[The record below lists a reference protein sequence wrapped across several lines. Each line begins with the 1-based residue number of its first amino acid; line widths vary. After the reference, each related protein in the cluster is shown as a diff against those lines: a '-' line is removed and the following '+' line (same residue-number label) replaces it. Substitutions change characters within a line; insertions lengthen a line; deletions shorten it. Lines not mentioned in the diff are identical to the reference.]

1 MTVSRF
7 DVIDTPLAGLKV
19 VQRKPIRDARGYF
32 SRFFCAEEF
41 RQAGLNSRIAQIN
54 HSHSKI
60 AGTVRG
66 MHYQLPPHAETK
78 FVSCIRGEIFDVAV
92 DLRKGS
98 PTFLKWHGEILSAE
112 NQRSLLIPEG
122 FAHGF
127 QTLTDDCELLY
138 LVSAPY
144 EPTAENGLNAADPLM
159 KITWPLPITEMS
171 DKDRNNAFLSPEYSG
186 IEFDP
191 ANYV

>member
-1 MTVSRF
+1 MSRF

-54 HSHSKI
+54 HSHSKT

-92 DLRKGS
+92 DLRRNS

-127 QTLTDDCELLY
+127 QTLTEDCELLY
-138 LVSAPY
+138 LVSAAY
-144 EPTAENGLNAADPLM
+144 APTAEGGVNALDPML
-159 KITWPLPITEMS
+159 KIEWPLPVTEMS
-171 DKDRNNAFLSPEYSG
+171 EKDRNNVMLSQEYSG
-186 IEFDP
+186 IKLDSGI
-191 ANYV
+191 Y

>member
-1 MTVSRF
+1 MSRF
-7 DVIDTPLAGLKV
+7 DIIDTPIACLKV

-32 SRFFCAEEF
+32 SRFFCAGEF
-41 RQAGLNSRIAQIN
+41 RQAGLGSAISQIN
-54 HSHSKI
+54 HSYSKN

-66 MHYQLPPHAETK
+66 MHFQMPPHAERK

-92 DLRKGS
+92 DLRRNS
-98 PTFLKWHGEILSAE
+98 PTFLQWHGEVLSAE

-138 LVSAPY
+138 LVSAAY
-144 EPTAENGLNAADPLM
+144 EPTAEKGLNAADPLL
-159 KITWPLPITEMS
+159 KIKWPLPISEMS
-171 DKDRNNAFLSPEYSG
+171 DKDRNNAFLSPEFQG
-186 IEFDP
+186 IELDSI
-191 ANYV
+191 N

>member
-1 MTVSRF
+1 MSRF

-92 DLRKGS
+92 DLRRNS
-98 PTFLKWHGEILSAE
+98 PTFLQWHGEILSAE

-127 QTLTDDCELLY
+127 QTLTEDCELLY
-138 LVSAPY
+138 LVSAAY
-144 EPTAENGLNAADPLM
+144 APTAEGGVNALDPML
-159 KITWPLPITEMS
+159 KIEWPLPVTEMS
-171 DKDRNNAFLSPEYSG
+171 EKDRSVLFLPFDYTG
-186 IEFDP
+186 IEMP
-191 ANYV
+191 GMS

>member
-1 MTVSRF
+1 MARF

-41 RQAGLNSRIAQIN
+41 RQAGLNDRIAQIN

-66 MHYQLPPHAETK
+66 MHYQRPPHAETK

-92 DLRKGS
+92 DLRRDS
-98 PTFLKWHGEILSAE
+98 PTFLQWHGEILSAE

-127 QTLTDDCELLY
+127 QTLTEDCELLY
-138 LVSAPY
+138 LVSAAY
-144 EPTAENGLNAADPLM
+144 APTAEGGVNALDPML
-159 KITWPLPITEMS
+159 KIEWPLPVTEMS
-171 DKDRNNAFLSPEYSG
+171 EKDRNNVMLPQEYSG
-186 IEFDP
+186 IKLDSGI
-191 ANYV
+191 Y

>member
-1 MTVSRF
+1 MSRF

-19 VQRKPIRDARGYF
+19 VQRKPIRDVRGYF

-144 EPTAENGLNAADPLM
+144 EPTAENGLNAADTLL

-191 ANYV
+191 ANYI

>member
-1 MTVSRF
+1 MARF

-41 RQAGLNSRIAQIN
+41 RQAGLNDRIAQIN

-66 MHYQLPPHAETK
+66 MHYQRPPHAETK

-92 DLRKGS
+92 DLRRDS
-98 PTFLKWHGEILSAE
+98 PTFLQWHGEILSAE

-127 QTLTDDCELLY
+127 QTLTEDCELLY
-138 LVSAPY
+138 LVSAAY
-144 EPTAENGLNAADPLM
+144 APTAEGGVNALDPML
-159 KITWPLPITEMS
+159 KVEWPLPVTEMS
-171 DKDRNNAFLSPEYSG
+171 EKDRNNVMLPQEYSG
-186 IEFDP
+186 IKLDSGI
-191 ANYV
+191 Y

>member
-1 MTVSRF
+1 MARF

-41 RQAGLNSRIAQIN
+41 RQAGLNDRIAQIN

-66 MHYQLPPHAETK
+66 MHYQRPPHAETK

-92 DLRKGS
+92 DLRRDS
-98 PTFLKWHGEILSAE
+98 PTFLQWHGEILSAE
-112 NQRSLLIPEG
+112 NQRSLLIPGG

-127 QTLTDDCELLY
+127 QTLTEDCELLY
-138 LVSAPY
+138 LVSAAY
-144 EPTAENGLNAADPLM
+144 APTAEGGVNALDPML
-159 KITWPLPITEMS
+159 KIEWPLPVTEMS
-171 DKDRNNAFLSPEYSG
+171 EKDRNNVMLPQEYSG
-186 IEFDP
+186 IKLDSGI
-191 ANYV
+191 Y

>member
-1 MTVSRF
+1 VARF

-41 RQAGLNSRIAQIN
+41 RQAGLNDRIAQIN

-66 MHYQLPPHAETK
+66 MHYQRPPHAETK

-92 DLRKGS
+92 DLRRDS
-98 PTFLKWHGEILSAE
+98 PTFLQWHGEILSAE
-112 NQRSLLIPEG
+112 NQRSLLIPGG

-127 QTLTDDCELLY
+127 QTLTEDCELLY
-138 LVSAPY
+138 LVSAAY
-144 EPTAENGLNAADPLM
+144 APTAEGGVNALDPML
-159 KITWPLPITEMS
+159 KIEWPLPVTEMS
-171 DKDRNNAFLSPEYSG
+171 EKDRNNVMLPQEYSG
-186 IEFDP
+186 IKLDSGI
-191 ANYV
+191 Y

>member
-92 DLRKGS
+92 DLRRNS
-98 PTFLKWHGEILSAE
+98 PTFLQWHGEILSAE

-127 QTLTDDCELLY
+127 QTLTEDCELLY
-138 LVSAPY
+138 LVSAAY
-144 EPTAENGLNAADPLM
+144 APTAEGGVNALDPML
-159 KITWPLPITEMS
+159 KIEWPLPVTEMS
-171 DKDRNNAFLSPEYSG
+171 EKDRSVLFLPFDYTG
-186 IEFDP
+186 IEMP
-191 ANYV
+191 GMS

>member
-1 MTVSRF
+1 MARF

-41 RQAGLNSRIAQIN
+41 RQAGLNDRIAQIN

-66 MHYQLPPHAETK
+66 MHYQRPPHAETK

-92 DLRKGS
+92 DLRRNS

-127 QTLTDDCELLY
+127 QTLTEDCELLY
-138 LVSAPY
+138 LVSAAY
-144 EPTAENGLNAADPLM
+144 APTAEGGVNAQDPML
-159 KITWPLPITEMS
+159 KIEWPLPVAEMS
-171 DKDRNNAFLSPEYSG
+171 EKDRSVLFLPSDYTG
-186 IEFDP
+186 IEMP
-191 ANYV
+191 G

>member
-1 MTVSRF
+1 M
-7 DVIDTPLAGLKV
+7 V

-41 RQAGLNSRIAQIN
+41 RQAGLDGTISQIN
-54 HSHSKI
+54 HSYSKN

-66 MHYQLPPHAETK
+66 MHFQMPPHAERK

-92 DLRKGS
+92 DLRRNS
-98 PTFLKWHGEILSAE
+98 PTLLQWHGEVLSEA

-127 QTLTDDCELLY
+127 QALTDDCELLY
-138 LVSAPY
+138 LVSAAY
-144 EPTAENGLNAADPLM
+144 EPAAEKGLNAADPLL
-159 KITWPLPITEMS
+159 KIKWPHPVTEMS
-171 DKDRNNAFLSPEYSG
+171 DKDRNNPLLPSGYRG
-186 IEFDP
+186 IEIDS
-191 ANYV
+191 ARQ